1 MSASIF
7 IYISAC
13 YLASKHGICLFG
25 RHYDNFTCIIMF
37 YISSFWKESR
47 EWYKSALLAKT
58 LRKFDEFLFPLSQSD
73 NRKWHWNEKFNRHK
87 QRNCFLIF
95 CNHIFVVEHITLRD
109 RTYFHLDW
117 ANSLPKSRRNEK
129 CVTVWYTC
137 SNGPNLCRRFW
148 PFYCLGTIRCR
159 CTHIFTSTVIMEN
172 NMRLIV
178 RAFRCHLRQF
188 LHCMLFVIHWESL
201 RQLSSDK
208 NLDSQIVSHFIFRH
222 LSSHFSFSLSLVIYS
237 FLVAVHYFNCYNAAA
252 VNWPNVRWSVLQKSI
267 IQKT

>member
-148 PFYCLGTIRCR
+148 PLLLSRYNSLSLH
-159 CTHIFTSTVIMEN
+159 THFHFHRNHGEQY
-172 NMRLIV
+172 
-178 RAFRCHLRQF
+178 AFDC
-188 LHCMLFVIHWESL
+188 
-201 RQLSSDK
+201 K
-208 NLDSQIVSHFIFRH
+208 
-222 LSSHFSFSLSLVIYS
+222 SFSLSFETISSLYAYCHPLGVI
-237 FLVAVHYFNCYNAAA
+237 AAI
-252 VNWPNVRWSVLQKSI
+252 VIR
-267 IQKT
+267 